1 MKKFC
6 IALIILSL
14 APIAL
19 VQAGGKGLAVYE
31 IWQNM
36 RNTTT
41 GDPTV
46 FQPLYESPKYPFNP
60 DLRYEVTSFAGMRD
74 WADHYNVRLYGYV
87 TVPTTGIYTFYI
99 CSDDQSQLFMSAE
112 GWPDTKV
119 KIAEVATYCALSP
132 PSWTEFPGV
141 QNSVGISLVQGQ
153 VIYLE
158 AIMRE
163 WEGSDNIYIGWQGPG
178 IAMDIVPGL
187 YASTMHP
194 KSAMN
199 PVPADGET
207 LVATTSQ
214 LSWSPPVDVNDVATY
229 KVFFGNEPNL
239 ASMSLLADVGT
250 ATTANPG
257 ALEKGKTYYWRVETT
272 HSNNGKPFTIR
283 GNIWQF
289 TTIPPVP
296 VIKTQPQNAFLL
308 PGDTAE
314 FTVVAE
320 SESDMTFTW
329 FKVGTPDTQVGT
341 GNILTIPDV
350 QTDAQYYCNVT
361 NDGGT
366 AKSNTVS
373 LKIKRLIAY
382 YPFEGNANDA
392 SGFGPNGTWN
402 GAEAYA
408 TGMIGQA
415 ALLNGTSSYVVFGS
429 VGISGSLP
437 RTVAAWAKPSVPTGQ
452 ITTWTNIFGFTSAT
466 ATSYYSFD
474 LEKVSYNGEG
484 YGIHC
489 YGWER
494 MMKTP
499 IDMDWHLLV
508 ATYDGTTVS
517 WYFDGI
523 RVGSEALALS
533 TEDRVHMGK
542 RAHDA
547 GGYWPGLV
555 DDARI
560 YNYALSPVEIAQ
572 LYVNAKPGASVCPEY
587 AAGDINKDCKV
598 TMADFAELA
607 RVWMECGRIPE
618 SECAK

>member
-6 IALIILSL
+6 IALIIVSL
-14 APIAL
+14 APISP

-36 RNTTT
+36 RNTVT

-46 FQPLYESPKYPFNP
+46 FQPLYESPNYPFHP
-60 DLRYEVTSFAGMRD
+60 DLSYEVTSFAGMRD
-74 WADHYNVRLYGYV
+74 WADHYNVRLYGYI
-87 TVPTTGIYTFYI
+87 TIPTTGTYNFYI
-99 CSDDQSQLFMSAE
+99 CSDDQSQLFLSTE
-112 GWPDTKV
+112 GWPDSK
-119 KIAEVATYCALSP
+119 KMIAEVATYCANSP
-132 PSWTEFPGV
+132 PSWTEFPA
-141 QNSVGISLVQGQ
+141 QESASFSLVQGQ
-153 VIYLE
+153 IVYLE

-163 WEGSDNIYIGWQGPG
+163 WEGSDNIYLGWTGPG
-178 IAMDIVPGL
+178 FALDIIPGM

-194 KSAMN
+194 KAASD
-199 PVPADGET
+199 PIPADGAT
-207 LVATTSQ
+207 LVPTSTQ
-214 LSWSPPVDVNDVATY
+214 LSWSPPADVNDVATY
-229 KVFFGNEPNL
+229 KVFMGDEPNL
-239 ASMSLLADVGT
+239 PAMTQIADVGT
-250 ATTANPG
+250 ATSANPG
-257 ALEKGKTYYWRVETT
+257 TLELGKTYYWRVETT
-272 HSNNGKPFTIR
+272 HSNNGNPFTIR

-289 TTIPPVP
+289 TTIPPIP
-296 VIKTQPQNAFLL
+296 VIKTQPQNAFLM
-308 PGDTAE
+308 PGDTAV

-320 SESDMTFTW
+320 SETPMTFTW
-329 FKVGTPDTQVGT
+329 FKVASPDEQVGT
-341 GNILTIPDV
+341 GDTLTVPDV
-350 QTDAQYYCNVT
+350 QADAQYYCNIT

-366 AKSNTVS
+366 VKSNVVN

-392 SGFGPNGTWN
+392 SGYGPNGTWN

-415 ALLNGTSSYVVFGS
+415 ASLDGSTSYVVFGS
-429 VGISGSLP
+429 VGISGNMP
-437 RTVAAWAKPSVPTGQ
+437 RTVAAWAKANVPTGQ

-474 LEKVSYNGEG
+474 LEKISYNGEG

-499 IDMDWHLLV
+499 IDMDWHFLA
-508 ATYDGTTVS
+508 ATYDGTTIT
-517 WYFDGI
+517 WYFDGL
-523 RVGSEALALS
+523 RVGAEALALS
-533 TEDRVHMGK
+533 TEDNVHMGK
-542 RAHDA
+542 RAHVA
-547 GGYWPGLV
+547 GGNWPGLV

-560 YNYALSPVEIAQ
+560 YNYALDPYQIAQ
-572 LYVNAKPGASVCPEY
+572 LYVDAKPGESVCPEF
-587 AAGDINKDCKV
+587 APGDINKDCKV

-618 SECAK
+618 SECTQ